1 MTERNAAILTGE
13 SADMLFSKD
22 KELLDRADLL
32 LARSNN
38 SSNSGGKGTEE
49 IATESF
55 VDDNATMSSN
65 TESKHDV
72 APFTQPVLSVRLSLT
87 PQQRRTLVHNHL
99 KYKWSTTSSQAAII
113 KAGTRK
119 VMVSPPKRASKKT
132 TFPTKDRSVQYS
144 GWCPLC
150 KMRKEWCG
158 FSHES
163 LGLDQTSAKNNG
175 GGSGKKTSLGWSLS
189 EYGAKVKRKAS
200 KRRGNKMAAQWKQ
213 GQVQRAAAQHWN
225 QRRLCRGEEQ
235 ARDKEMEVMEV
246 VEDTSM
252 EEEVQDVRTASEGG
266 DS

>member
-87 PQQRRTLVHNHL
+87 PNNAEHWFTTT
-99 KYKWSTTSSQAAII
+99 WSTSGQRLV
-113 KAGTRK
+113 RK
-119 VMVSPPKRASKKT
+119 
-132 TFPTKDRSVQYS
+132 Q
-144 GWCPLC
+144 
-150 KMRKEWCG
+150 
-158 FSHES
+158 
-163 LGLDQTSAKNNG
+163 Q
-175 GGSGKKTSLGWSLS
+175 
-189 EYGAKVKRKAS
+189 
-200 KRRGNKMAAQWKQ
+200 
-213 GQVQRAAAQHWN
+213 
-225 QRRLCRGEEQ
+225 
-235 ARDKEMEVMEV
+235 
-246 VEDTSM
+246 
-252 EEEVQDVRTASEGG
+252 
-266 DS
+266 

>member
-1 MTERNAAILTGE
+1 MESNAANHTSE

-38 SSNSGGKGTEE
+38 SSNSGGNGTEE
-49 IATESF
+49 VVTESF
-55 VDDNATMSSN
+55 VDDNATTSST

-72 APFTQPVLSVRLSLT
+72 APFTQPISSVRLSLT

-99 KYKWSTTSSQAAII
+99 KYKYDTTSSQAAII

-119 VMVSPPKRASKKT
+119 VMVSPPKRASKNT
-132 TFPTKDRSVQYS
+132 TILTKDRSVQYS

-150 KMRKEWCG
+150 KTRKEWCG

-189 EYGAKVKRKAS
+189 EYEAKVKRKAS
-200 KRRGNKMAAQWKQ
+200 KRRGQKMATQWKQ
-213 GQVQRAAAQHWN
+213 GQLQRTAAQHWN
-225 QRRLCRGEEQ
+225 QHRLCREEEV
-235 ARDKEMEVMEV
+235 RDKEMEVTCMEK
-246 VEDTSM
+246 
-252 EEEVQDVRTASEGG
+252 EVQEDVGTASEGG
-266 DS
+266 DD